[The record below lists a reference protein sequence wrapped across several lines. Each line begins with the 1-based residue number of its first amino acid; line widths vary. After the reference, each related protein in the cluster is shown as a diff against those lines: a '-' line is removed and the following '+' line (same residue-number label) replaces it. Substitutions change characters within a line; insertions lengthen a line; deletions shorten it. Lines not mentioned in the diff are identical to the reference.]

1 METTGRCSPN
11 TTPVCAAYPRNRYP
25 CRRRLDLRSPIFW
38 GSQIGSDLRMTGVVG
53 PVRGCAMPEDVLDV
67 HPGSMLGQ
75 QSDDGVMARQRCL
88 VERRRV
94 RVRSLRIETIRVL
107 SQVEQQLDDGNVT
120 ELGRPG
126 EGEMSVL
133 R

>member
-1 METTGRCSPN
+1 MG
-11 TTPVCAAYPRNRYP
+11 
-25 CRRRLDLRSPIFW
+25 DLRSPSLW

-67 HPGSMLGQ
+67 QPGSMLGS
-75 QSDDGVMARQRCL
+75 QSDGGAMARQRCL
-88 VERRRV
+88 LAPRRV

-133 R
+133 RRGARDSRARVLEATGYGGDS